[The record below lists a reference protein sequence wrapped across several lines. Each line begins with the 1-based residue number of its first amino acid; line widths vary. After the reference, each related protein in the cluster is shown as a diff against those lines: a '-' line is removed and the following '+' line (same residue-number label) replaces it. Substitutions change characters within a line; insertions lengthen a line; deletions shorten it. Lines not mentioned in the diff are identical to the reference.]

1 MRTSSVVRRESGISL
16 IVVLLLLLVMTL
28 LGLAVL
34 RGTLLEERMSAN
46 MYDRSLAFQV
56 AEGAL
61 RDAEKVIQTAA
72 AAGQIA
78 GYTCP
83 TGTVCNALPANTY
96 TGNASGCS
104 AGSAE
109 CWVNAVVVQNL
120 PVGQA
125 QYYIQY
131 LGQRTSEDQLGLGSS
146 VNQNQYGG
154 SGGTSLEH
162 YYRVT
167 ARSADPS
174 ASGQRAIV
182 VLQTNVTVK

>member
-34 RGTLLEERMSAN
+34 RSTLLEERMSAN

-104 AGSAE
+104 GGAQSVGSMQWSSRTFRLVRRSITFNI
-109 CWVNAVVVQNL
+109 WVN
-120 PVGQA
+120 G
-125 QYYIQY
+125 
-131 LGQRTSEDQLGLGSS
+131 
-146 VNQNQYGG
+146 
-154 SGGTSLEH
+154 
-162 YYRVT
+162 
-167 ARSADPS
+167 
-174 ASGQRAIV
+174 RAKIS
-182 VLQTNVTVK
+182 